1 MVSFPEFTG
10 PTAVDVLT
18 DALTQWAVIGGF
30 CLALAGSVVT
40 VIGFVITLKV
50 TQHDHARRL
59 SSMEAGL
66 RQFLTRME
74 TLERGMAVLLQRSGR
89 KAVNSPLS
97 RRMAGGAVS
106 AAAR

>member
-1 MVSFPEFTG
+1 MVSFSALTS

-59 SSMEAGL
+59 SSLETAL
-66 RQFLTRME
+66 RQFLARME

-89 KAVNSPLS
+89 KAGHLRLS
-97 RRMAGGAVS
+97 RRAAGGPVS
-106 AAAR
+106 AGVP

>member
-1 MVSFPEFTG
+1 MNSLLPLAHGSPV
-10 PTAVDVLT
+10 AIWIN
-18 DALTQWAVIGGF
+18 ALMQWAVIGGF

-59 SSMEAGL
+59 SSLETAL
-66 RQFLTRME
+66 RQFLARME

-89 KAVNSPLS
+89 RTLKPRPIL
-97 RRMAGGAVS
+97 
-106 AAAR
+106 

>member
-1 MVSFPEFTG
+1 MASFPEFTG

-59 SSMEAGL
+59 SSLETAL

-89 KAVNSPLS
+89 KSANLRLS
-97 RRMAGGAVS
+97 RRTTGAPVS